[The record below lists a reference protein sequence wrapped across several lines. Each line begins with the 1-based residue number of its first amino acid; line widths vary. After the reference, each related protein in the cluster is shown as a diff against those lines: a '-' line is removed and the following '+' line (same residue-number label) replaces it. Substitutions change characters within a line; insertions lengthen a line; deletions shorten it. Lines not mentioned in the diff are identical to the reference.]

1 MDWERYFMALEMSY
15 RTEINQELRNTIM
28 EHFDTNMN
36 IYTDQDFCE
45 QTRKIIQEYTYRN
58 SKK

>member
-28 EHFDTNMN
+28 EHFGSNMN
-36 IYTDQDFCE
+36 IYTDQDLCE
-45 QTRKIIQEYTYRN
+45 QTRKILQEYTYRN

>member
-28 EHFDTNMN
+28 EYFGSNMN
-36 IYTDQDFCE
+36 IYTEQDLCE

>member
-1 MDWERYFMALEMSY
+1 MDWKRYFMALEMSY

-28 EHFDTNMN
+28 EYFGSNMN
-36 IYTDQDFCE
+36 IYTEQDLCE

>member
-1 MDWERYFMALEMSY
+1 MDWKRYFMALEMSY